1 MGSSMSD
8 GPFAGLVVI
17 DLTRVL
23 AGPFCTMLLAELG
36 ARVIKVEDPDGG
48 DDSRHFDPF
57 IGGRSAYFL
66 SLNRGKES
74 IALDLKS
81 EADWVVFLS
90 LVRQGDVLVENF
102 RPGTLERL
110 GVGYEQL
117 QAVNRRLIY
126 AAISGFGHTGP
137 WRHKPAYDMIVQAA
151 GGLMSVTG
159 FPGGPPTKAGTSI
172 GDLTGGLLALSGI
185 GSALYHRERTGE
197 GMKVDVSLLD
207 GQIAILEHAI
217 MRYVTSGQAP
227 GPAGNR
233 HPSISPFEPYA
244 TADRPLVIAAGND
257 ALFLRLCQALGHPEI
272 ANDTRFLTN
281 ADRNRHAD
289 QLKEMLERTLV
300 CQCADHW
307 LRVLDEAGVPCSL
320 VNSVADAVE
329 HPQIRSRNMIVEAE
343 GVRMAGNP
351 IKLSAFSDPTTRPP
365 APDLDADG
373 ARIRQEL
380 ATGRLRR
387 LPQQD

>member
-1 MGSSMSD
+1 MSD
-8 GPFAGLVVI
+8 GPFSGLVVI

-57 IGGRSAYFL
+57 VGGRSAYFL

-74 IALDLKS
+74 IALDLKN
-81 EADWVVFLS
+81 EADRGAFLT

-110 GVGYEQL
+110 GFGYEQL

-172 GDLTGGLLALSGI
+172 GDLTGGLLALAGI
-185 GSALYHRERTGE
+185 GSALYHRERTGA
-197 GMKVDVSLLD
+197 GMKVDVGLLD

-227 GPAGNR
+227 GPSGNR
-233 HPSISPFEPYA
+233 HPSITPFEPYA

-257 ALFLRLCQALGHPEI
+257 ALFLRLCQALGRQEI
-272 ANDTRFLTN
+272 ARDSRFLTN
-281 ADRNRHAD
+281 ADRNRHAEE
-289 QLKEMLERTLV
+289 LKEMLEQTLAR
-300 CQCADHW
+300 QRADHW
-307 LRVLDEAGVPCSL
+307 RRVLDEAGVPCSL

-329 HPQIRSRNMIVEAE
+329 HPQIQSRNMIVEAA

-351 IKLSAFSDPTTRPP
+351 IKLSAFDDPAIRAA

-380 ATGRLRR
+380 ATGKLRR
-387 LPQQD
+387 EPRRD